1 MSHRTGPAPLP
12 GGRPRRLV
20 TCSPGCTGI
29 VIGHEPTAV
38 ADVRR
43 WITRATRTTPR
54 RSQDVALVASE
65 LATNAIRHSR
75 SGDPG
80 GRVLVEMFHQGDY
93 YLLCVTDDGPRPGD
107 EDQYP
112 RVKNT
117 PTEVPGGLGLHMVDA
132 LSRGWSWLV
141 NTDGTVTVQARIPCG
156 IER

>member
-12 GGRPRRLV
+12 GRPRRLV
-20 TCSPGCTGI
+20 TCSSSRTGI

-43 WITRATRTTPR
+43 WATRATRTTPR

-65 LATNAIRHSR
+65 LATNALRHTR

-80 GRVLVEMFHQGDY
+80 GRVLVELITTHGQ
-93 YLLCVTDDGPRPGD
+93 YLLRVTDDGPRPGE

-112 RVKNT
+112 RVKDT
-117 PTEVPGGLGLHMVDA
+117 PAEVPGGLGLRMVDA
-132 LSRGWSWLV
+132 LSHSWSWLL
-141 NTDGTVTVQARIPCG
+141 NADGTVTVQARIPCG
-156 IER
+156 SHQR